1 MLWAASVA
9 SFFRRMRPPAHPP
22 ASPPVSLWGRR
33 GSVGPAPNNNLT
45 YGVPKYYLY
54 IIDKD
59 IFVRS
64 GEVNMV
70 GTVAWNKLMGQNV
83 VFVPSAFKHDISEEN
98 ILWALQNHL
107 TDSAIEDDDGAKF
120 LVIGFD
126 KSGKLLEIM
135 YNLIGEHTIKV
146 FHAMKCRRTFYEKL
160 KEMEGL

>member
-1 MLWAASVA
+1 M
-9 SFFRRMRPPAHPP
+9 
-22 ASPPVSLWGRR
+22 
-33 GSVGPAPNNNLT
+33 
-45 YGVPKYYLY
+45 
-54 IIDKD
+54 
-59 IFVRS
+59 
-64 GEVNMV
+64 
-70 GTVAWNKLMGQNV
+70 AWNKLMGQNV

-107 TDSAIEDDDGAKF
+107 TDSALEDDDGTKF

-126 KSGKLLEIM
+126 KSGKLLELM